1 MPNTNPQAIAFS
13 NGRIRPE
20 ADNLAQAYY
29 KAKAI
34 VADWNAQNVAAV
46 IVPGDNVNIISDGS
60 ATDGRK
66 PITNDNAYAIIL
78 QAQALI
84 TAFEASGGAPLTA
97 ILLVAPNPAIK

>member
-1 MPNTNPQAIAFS
+1 MNTNPQAIAFA
-13 NGRIRPE
+13 NGRIRPA
-20 ADNLAQAYY
+20 ADRLAQAYY
-29 KAKAI
+29 MAKAL

-46 IVPGDNVNIISDGS
+46 IIPGDTVNIISDGS

-84 TAFEASGGAPLTA
+84 TLYEASGGAPLTS
-97 ILLVAPNPAIK
+97 ILLVAPNPAVK